1 MKKLINSTVGYSC
14 ILLKFNLKIRLS
26 FLLFMFSLFQ
36 LQAINGYAQKTKI
49 DINMNNASIFEII
62 EEIESKT
69 KFKFFYSKNELSLNQ
84 KVDVNAKKLKID
96 KILEQIFTKTSIS
109 YKIIDRQ
116 IILTHKKV
124 ENNKL
129 KPATLKPI
137 LKEQTIQ
144 INGTVKDEYGM
155 FLAGANI
162 LEKGTTNGAQSDF
175 DGNFSLSVANENAVL
190 IISYIGFVTKE
201 IVVDNKTTFEVI
213 LAEDAASLGEI
224 VVVGYG
230 TQSKESITGAISTVK
245 SDDLVRTPTTNTTAT
260 LAGRLPGLV
269 VTQNNGQPGGDT
281 ANVSIRG
288 FGNALVIVD
297 GVPRDYQQL
306 DPNTIESV
314 SVLKDASAAVYGAR
328 AGNGVILVTTKRG
341 TFGAPKINYS
351 GSYTLQQPTFL
362 PKIASPESFARYQQ
376 QAELLEGVAIADLT
390 FSDDDILK
398 YQAGT
403 ENGFRGTDW
412 QDVVLKNW
420 ATTRQHNFNVQGGT
434 ENVKYFTSIGKLD
447 QKSLLESGDGNF
459 KRYNMGATIDAKISE
474 RLDIG
479 VNLKYREEETERP
492 SGISGDNDSYSR
504 IFRFLASMDPTV
516 QQNPDG
522 LLTAAHPLE
531 SNAIAYSTRDIT
543 GINDTKRKQFDI
555 VLNLKYK
562 LSFLKGLNV
571 TGKVAHQTANSVNRL
586 TRVPFTT
593 FNHDFVT
600 GESSPAFT
608 TADNEVNS
616 TSINFSLTTTQ
627 VGLDYKRSFEEH
639 NFSGALILENRYTDN
654 YSFNASR
661 AGLLSSDIPYLFAG
675 TGTQENGDSVFQ
687 DGRQGIVG
695 RLNYDYKGRYLLE
708 ALFRADANIQF
719 PEDQRWGYFPGFS
732 LGWVVSKEGFMQN
745 SSTIDF
751 LKFRTS
757 FASLGFDGTSS
768 FDYLS
773 GFELQDGRANT
784 YAYNSPINTTL
795 RTIGLANPG
804 ITWETMQTYNF
815 GIDARLWNSKLGV
828 EMDMFYRRRAG
839 ILRNRIDQFPDT
851 FGADLP
857 QENLGIRSNQGF
869 ELVLTH
875 KNKIGDVNFSVSG
888 NLTWTREK
896 IIDDVERE
904 FDPNDPDDA
913 RINQKN
919 GQWANRRFGYKT
931 DGFYDSQDEIDND
944 GIDYDP
950 SIGEPILGDVKYID
964 RNGDGIINFRDQ
976 QIIGRSEIPELFFGL
991 NLNADY
997 KGFDLSMLWQ
1007 GAGNF
1012 DSQLDDLEVA
1022 ANTSIGYI
1030 PFQYQ
1035 ADNAWNAANPSAARL
1050 PAPSTSG
1057 LNTHNNQ
1064 TLDIYQRNGTYLRLK
1079 SLSLGYSIPE
1089 SLLNKV
1095 NLKSARVYVAGYNL
1109 ITLRDTGIFDFDPEA
1124 RSNDG
1129 IATYPVQKN
1138 ISFGVNIGL

>member
-1 MKKLINSTVGYSC
+1 ME
-14 ILLKFNLKIRLS
+14 
-26 FLLFMFSLFQ
+26 
-36 LQAINGYAQKTKI
+36 
-49 DINMNNASIFEII
+49 NASIFEII

-69 KFKFFYSKNELSLNQ
+69 EFKFFYSKNDLSLLQ
-84 KVDVNAKKLKID
+84 KVNIYAKKSKIE
-96 KILEQIFTKTSIS
+96 KVLEKVFQDSSIN
-109 YKIIDRQ
+109 YNVIERQ
-116 IILTHKKV
+116 IILTPKKEKSQEV
-124 ENNKL
+124 KQTSE
-129 KPATLKPI
+129 TPI
-137 LKEQTIQ
+137 IKQEPIQ
-144 INGTVKDEYGM
+144 ISGTVKDEFGM

-162 LEKGTTNGAQSDF
+162 IEKGTANGAQSDF
-175 DGNFSLSVANENAVL
+175 DGNFSIEVADKNSILV
-190 IISYIGFVTKE
+190 ISYLGFVSQE
-201 IVVDNKTTFEVI
+201 IVVADQTTIDIV
-213 LAEDAASLGEI
+213 LVEDAASLGEI

-230 TQSKESITGAISTVK
+230 TQSKESITGAISSVK
-245 SDDLVRTPTTNTTAT
+245 SEDLVRTPTTNTTAS

-306 DPNTIESV
+306 DPNTIASV

-341 TFGAPKINYS
+341 TYGAPKINYS
-351 GSYTLQQPTFL
+351 GSYTFQQPTFL
-362 PKIASPESFARYQQ
+362 PKMASPAGFARYQQ

-390 FSDDDILK
+390 YSDEDIAK

-412 QDVVLKNW
+412 QDVVLKDW
-420 ATTRQHNFNVQGGT
+420 ATTRQHNFNIQGGS

-447 QKSLLESGDGNF
+447 QKSLLESGDGKF
-459 KRYNMGATIDAKISE
+459 KRYNMGATIDAKISK

-504 IFRFLASMDPTV
+504 IFRFLASMNPTV

-531 SNAIAYSTRDIT
+531 SNAIAYSTRGIT
-543 GINDTKRKQFDI
+543 GINDTKRKQFDA
-555 VLNLKYK
+555 VLNFKYK
-562 LSFLKGLNV
+562 LPFVEGLNF
-571 TGKVAHQTANSVNRL
+571 TGKVAHQTANIINNL

-593 FNHDFVT
+593 YSHDFET
-600 GESSPAFT
+600 GVSLPAFT
-608 TADNEVNS
+608 TADDEVNS
-616 TSINFSLTTTQ
+616 TSTNFAQTTTQ
-627 VGLDYKRSFEEH
+627 IGLDYKGSFGDH
-639 NFSGALILENRYTDN
+639 NLSGALILENRYIDN
-654 YSFNASR
+654 YSFTASR
-661 AGLLSSDIPYLFAG
+661 TGLLSSEIPYLFAG
-675 TGTQENGDSVFQ
+675 IGTQENGDSVSQ
-687 DGRQGIVG
+687 DGRKGVVG
-695 RLNYDYKGRYLLE
+695 RLNYDYQGKYLLE

-719 PEDQRWGYFPGFS
+719 PTDTRWGYFPGVS
-732 LGWVVSKEGFMQN
+732 LGWVVSKEDFMMN
-745 SSTIDF
+745 NSTIDF

-773 GFELQDGRANT
+773 GFGLQDGRANT
-784 YAYNSPINTTL
+784 YAYGSAVNTTL
-795 RTIGLANPG
+795 RTIGLANPT
-804 ITWETMQTYNF
+804 ITWETMETFNF

-828 EMDMFYRRRAG
+828 ELDMFYRRRAG
-839 ILRNRIDQFPDT
+839 LLRDRLDQFPDT

-857 QENLGIRSNQGF
+857 QENLGVRSNRGF

-875 KNKIGDVNFSVSG
+875 KNNIGDVNFNIAG
-888 NLTWTREK
+888 NITWTREK

-904 FDPNDPDDA
+904 FDPNDPNDA
-913 RINQKN
+913 RINQNN
-919 GQWANRRFGYKT
+919 GQWANRRFGYRT
-931 DGFYDSQDEIDND
+931 DGFYDTQDEIDND

-950 SIGEPILGDVKYID
+950 SIGEPTLGDVKYID
-964 RNGDGIINFRDQ
+964 RNDDGTINWRDQ
-976 QIIGRSEIPELFFGL
+976 EIIGRSEIPELFFGL
-991 NLNADY
+991 SLNADY
-997 KGFDLSMLWQ
+997 KGFDFSMLWQ

-1012 DSQLDDLEVA
+1012 DAQLEALEVA
-1022 ANTSIGYI
+1022 ANTSIGFI
-1030 PFQYQ
+1030 PFKYQ
-1035 ADNAWNAANPSAARL
+1035 ADNAWNASNPSAAKL

-1089 SLLNKV
+1089 SLLNKI

-1109 ITLRDTGIFDFDPEA
+1109 LTIRDTGIFDFDPEA

-1138 ISFGVNIGL
+1138 ISLGVNIGL